1 MAELWFLSANTLK
14 TGTIG
19 PVLLLLWAAT
29 FWGVVWY
36 PLRLLEA
43 AGLSGLWTTWVIFT
57 VAALPGLWLAW
68 PHRCVLWEQPG
79 LLLLIALAN
88 GWLNTAF
95 VLAVLDGNV
104 VRVLLLFYL
113 SPLWSTLLAW
123 WWLGERPSRLGL
135 ATLVVAMVG
144 ALLMLWNP
152 QLGFPW
158 PQDQADWLAI
168 SAGIGFSFSNVAVR
182 RLKHI
187 PVIIKAAV
195 TWWGVVVVAGIWI
208 LFTQASIP
216 AISSDAWVGVVVL
229 GGIGVFGASL
239 ALIYGVEKMPVHRS
253 AVILLFELVAGA
265 VSSQLLTNEIVSTI
279 EWFGGALIVLAAYLS
294 VQGAGDGHQQKITM
308 EKK

>member
-1 MAELWFLSANTLK
+1 LNILGDKALK

-19 PVLLLLWAAT
+19 PVLVLLWAAT

-36 PLRLLEA
+36 PLRLLEG

-57 VAALPGLWLAW
+57 VAALPGLWMAW
-68 PHRCVLWEQPG
+68 GHRHVLWEHPG

-123 WWLGERPSRLGL
+123 WWLGERPSRFGMATLGL
-135 ATLVVAMVG
+135 AMIG

-182 RLKHI
+182 RLKHLPAI
-187 PVIIKAAV
+187 LKATV
-195 TWWGVVVVAGIWI
+195 TWWGVVVVAGIW
-208 LFTQASIP
+208 LLLTQAP
-216 AISSDAWVGVVVL
+216 MPTISSNAWLGAVLL
-229 GGIGVFGASL
+229 GGIGIFSATL
-239 ALIYGVEKMPVHRS
+239 ALVYGVEKMPVHRS

-265 VSSQLLTNEIVSTI
+265 VSSQLLTNEIVTVI
-279 EWFGGALIVLAAYLS
+279 EWSGGALIILAAYLS
-294 VQGAGDGHQQKITM
+294 TREVIEEH
-308 EKK
+308 

>member
-1 MAELWFLSANTLK
+1 MSTKILK

-29 FWGVVWY
+29 FWGAVWY

-57 VAALPGLWLAW
+57 AASLPGLWLVW
-68 PHRCVLWEQPG
+68 PYRHMLRDQPG

-123 WWLGERPSRLGL
+123 WWLGEKPSRFGL
-135 ATLVVAMVG
+135 ATLAVAMMG

-182 RLKHI
+182 RLKHM
-187 PVIIKAAV
+187 PTIIKAAV
-195 TWWGVVVVAGIWI
+195 TWWGVVVVAGIWLLLI
-208 LFTQASIP
+208 QAPMP
-216 AISSDAWVGVVVL
+216 AVSGDAWIGALIL
-229 GGIGVFGASL
+229 GGIGIFSASL

-265 VSSQLLTNEIVSTI
+265 VSSQLLTNEIVTTI

-294 VQGAGDGHQQKITM
+294 VQRAGDGHQQEIKSR
-308 EKK
+308 EK

>member
-1 MAELWFLSANTLK
+1 M
-14 TGTIG
+14 
-19 PVLLLLWAAT
+19 WAAT
-29 FWGVVWY
+29 FWGTVWY
-36 PLRLLEA
+36 PLRLLET

-68 PHRCVLWEQPG
+68 PHRRALWDQPG

-95 VLAVLDGNV
+95 VLAVLDGNI

-123 WWLGERPSRLGL
+123 WWLGERPSRFGL
-135 ATLVVAMVG
+135 ATLAVAMIG

-182 RLKHI
+182 RLKHM
-187 PVIIKAAV
+187 PTPIKAAM
-195 TWWGVVVVAGIWI
+195 TWWGVVVVAGIWLLLI
-208 LFTQASIP
+208 QAPLPS
-216 AISSDAWVGVVVL
+216 ISSNAWIGAIVL
-229 GGIGVFGASL
+229 GGIGVFSASM
-239 ALIYGVEKMPVHRS
+239 ALIYGVKKMPIHRS

-265 VSSQLLTNEIVSTI
+265 VSSQWLTNEIVTTT

-294 VQGAGDGHQQKITM
+294 VQDASDGSQHEMIK

>member
-1 MAELWFLSANTLK
+1 LGANALK
-14 TGTIG
+14 VGTMG

-68 PHRCVLWEQPG
+68 PHRHVLWEQPG

-95 VLAVLDGNV
+95 VLAILDGNV

-123 WWLGERPSRLGL
+123 WWLGERPSRFGL
-135 ATLVVAMVG
+135 ATLVVAMFG

-152 QLGFPW
+152 QMGFPW

-182 RLKHI
+182 RLKHM
-187 PVIIKAAV
+187 PTTIKAAV
-195 TWWGVVVVAGIWI
+195 TWWGVVGVAGIW
-208 LFTQASIP
+208 LLLTQAPLP
-216 AISSDAWVGVVVL
+216 AISNSAWIGAVAL
-229 GGIGVFGASL
+229 GGLGILGASL

-265 VSSQLLTNEIVSTI
+265 VSSQLLTNEIVTTI

-294 VQGAGDGHQQKITM
+294 VQGGGDGSQQAIMK

>member
-1 MAELWFLSANTLK
+1 MGTNVLK
-14 TGTIG
+14 NSTVT
-19 PVLLLLWAAT
+19 PVLLLMWAAT
-29 FWGVVWY
+29 FWGTVWY
-36 PLRLLEA
+36 PLRLLET

-68 PHRCVLWEQPG
+68 PHRRVLWDQPG

-95 VLAVLDGNV
+95 VLAVLDGNI

-123 WWLGERPSRLGL
+123 WWLGERPSRFGL
-135 ATLVVAMVG
+135 ATLAVAMIG

-182 RLKHI
+182 RLKHM
-187 PVIIKAAV
+187 PTPIKAAM
-195 TWWGVVVVAGIWI
+195 TWWGVVVVAGIWLLLI
-208 LFTQASIP
+208 QAPLP
-216 AISSDAWVGVVVL
+216 AISSSAWIGAIVL
-229 GGIGVFGASL
+229 GGIGVFSASL
-239 ALIYGVEKMPVHRS
+239 ALIYGVKKMPIHRS

-265 VSSQLLTNEIVSTI
+265 VSSQWLTNEIVTTT

-294 VQGAGDGHQQKITM
+294 VQDASDGSQHEMIK

>member
-1 MAELWFLSANTLK
+1 MK

-29 FWGVVWY
+29 FWGSVWY
-36 PLRLLEA
+36 PLRLLET

-57 VAALPGLWLAW
+57 VAAVPGLWLVW
-68 PHRCVLWEQPG
+68 PYRRTLWEQPG

-113 SPLWSTLLAW
+113 SPLWSTLLGW
-123 WWLGERPSRLGL
+123 WWLGERPSRFGL
-135 ATLVVAMVG
+135 ATLALAMAG

-168 SAGIGFSFSNVAVR
+168 SAGLGFSFSNVAVR
-182 RLKHI
+182 RLKHL
-187 PVIIKAAV
+187 PSVMKAAV
-195 TWWGVVVVAGIWI
+195 TWWGVVVVVGVW
-208 LFTQASIP
+208 LLLTQAP
-216 AISSDAWVGVVVL
+216 MPTISSNAWIGAVAL
-229 GGIGVFGASL
+229 GGIGIFSASL
-239 ALIYGVEKMPVHRS
+239 ALIVGVEKMPVHRS

-265 VSSQLLTNEIVSTI
+265 VSSQLLTDEIVTVV
-279 EWFGGALIVLAAYLS
+279 EWSGGALIMLAAYLS
-294 VQGAGDGHQQKITM
+294 ARDAANDIDSGTG
-308 EKK
+308 

>member
-1 MAELWFLSANTLK
+1 MDLGADTLK
-14 TGTIG
+14 NSTIV

-68 PHRCVLWEQPG
+68 PHRRVLWDQPG

-123 WWLGERPSRLGL
+123 WWLGERPSRFGL

-158 PQDQADWLAI
+158 PQSQADWLAI
-168 SAGIGFSFSNVAVR
+168 SAGIGFSLSNVAVR
-182 RLKHI
+182 RLKHM
-187 PVIIKAAV
+187 PTIIKAAV

-216 AISSDAWVGVVVL
+216 AISSNAWIGAVML

-239 ALIYGVEKMPVHRS
+239 ALIYGVKKIPVHRS

-265 VSSQLLTNEIVSTI
+265 VSSQLLTNEVVTNV
-279 EWFGGALIVLAAYLS
+279 EWFGGGLIMLAAYLS
-294 VQGAGDGHQQKITM
+294 VQNADSENQHKVM
-308 EKK
+308 KEKE